1 MSSLMERIGNE
12 RRRLRGVRQRMAAAL
27 EAKANGDENFVPFYI
42 AAADYIDVT
51 MQRLHEQ
58 DVKMGKM
65 VLEKVDKVDDKVEE
79 MMEELDR
86 RLEGA
91 KAHLK
96 PFLAARDELRQ
107 KGSEA
112 LERFES
118 AAQEYSDFI
127 AANMG
132 HQGSTND
139 IAGKLFTP
147 ADWEYMAG
155 VTDEQQIEEQA
166 LYNQV
171 CESMPANV
179 EEPADLEKPVE
190 LN

>member
-1 MSSLMERIGNE
+1 MTTLMERIGNE

-27 EAKANGDENFVPFYI
+27 EKKANGDEKFVPFYI

-51 MQRLHEQ
+51 MQRLHDQ

-65 VLEKVDKVDDKVEE
+65 VVEKVDKVDDAVKE
-79 MMEELDR
+79 MMEELER

-96 PFLAARDELRQ
+96 PFLAARDQLRE
-107 KGSEA
+107 KGASA
-112 LERFES
+112 LENFES
-118 AAQEYSDFI
+118 AAKEYSDFI

-132 HQGSTND
+132 HQRSTND
-139 IAGKLFTP
+139 IAGKIFTP

-155 VTDEQQIEEQA
+155 VSDEQQAQEQA
-166 LYNQV
+166 LYKQV
-171 CESMPANV
+171 VESMPANV
-179 EEPADLEKPVE
+179 EEPEDLEKPAAAK
-190 LN
+190 